1 MGLSRRFKRL
11 RDDASAY
18 VARDPA
24 ARSRADVYFFAAGF
38 HAVQLHHLAHRA
50 WRAEWRWVARFIAA
64 FARWMTGIEIHPGAR
79 VGDRFVIDHGMGVV
93 IGETAAIGDDVTLY
107 HDVTLGGVAPSVD
120 SDAQRGVK
128 RHPTLRDRVIVGAGA
143 QILGPFTIGENA
155 RIGANSVVTTDVPA
169 GCTVVGSPARPVK
182 GAGCG
187 PDFAAYG
194 TPQAELVD
202 QNARALES
210 MKEEV
215 ARLHA
220 RIIELESELN
230 HEHAVHRAANGSD
243 DFHGSAI

>member
-1 MGLSRRFKRL
+1 MGLSRRFKQM
-11 RDDASAY
+11 RDDAAAY

-24 ARSRADVYFFAAGF
+24 ARSRSDVYFFAAGF

-50 WRAEWRWVARFIAA
+50 WRAEWGWSARAVAY
-64 FARWMTGIEIHPGAR
+64 FARWLTGIEIHPGAR
-79 VGDRFVIDHGMGVV
+79 IGDRVVIDHGVGVV
-93 IGETAAIGDDVTLY
+93 IGETAEIGDDVTLY

-128 RHPTLRDRVIVGAGA
+128 RHPTLHHAVIVGAGA
-143 QILGPFTIGENA
+143 QILGPFVIGENA

-182 GAGCG
+182 GRGCG
-187 PDFAAYG
+187 PGFAAYG
-194 TPQAELVD
+194 TPQSELVD

-215 ARLHA
+215 ARLQA
-220 RIIELESELN
+220 RIIELESEIQ
-230 HEHAVHRAANGSD
+230 HERAVHRAANGSD
-243 DFHGSAI
+243 DFYGSAI